1 MPDTLQQHR
10 LRYDIANLSCGGCA
24 ARARTAL
31 SAIPGV
37 AEARVNFA
45 TRRADI
51 LPGPGFDPGAVG
63 PAMEKAGYPAT
74 PHAPARPI
82 RLEVANLSCGSCVAR
97 AEKALLNAP
106 GVEEA
111 TVNLATRRAEIRTG
125 GPFEM
130 DALQSH
136 MEAAGYPVRPL
147 DDTPEAASATAP
159 AERDEAAPYRRAFV
173 ISALL
178 TLPVFVA
185 EMGGHIV
192 PALHHWLTMTFGQTP
207 LRIAQFVL
215 TTAVLAGPG
224 AVFFRLGV
232 PALLRRAPEMNSLVV
247 LGAGAAW
254 AWSTVVTFA
263 PDLVPQSG
271 RHVYFEAAAVIVTLI
286 LLGRWLE
293 ARARGQAGAAIAG
306 LMALRPDTAT
316 RLRADGTEEDV
327 PLERIRPGDLLRL
340 RPGGRVAVDGVV
352 EDGRSH
358 VDEAMLTGE
367 PLPVGKG
374 EGDPVTAGTV
384 NGTGALVYRAT
395 AVGSDTVLSR
405 IVAMVE
411 DAQAT
416 RLPVQSLIDRVTA
429 VFVPVVLAIALVAG
443 GLWLAFGPDPSQ
455 ALVVTVSVLIIACPC
470 AMGLATPVSILAG
483 TGRAAR
489 LGVLFRQ
496 GDALQTL
503 SRVDLVAFD
512 KTGTLTE
519 GRPAVTGLHPVA
531 IAEAEL
537 LALAAA
543 GERASEH
550 PLARAIV
557 EEAEARDLDVPHADG
572 FQSVTGSG
580 ISASLAGSPLL
591 VGSAAHLEA
600 AGVRVPAP
608 PPGPETNVH
617 VARGGRY
624 LGRIALSDP
633 LKPDAARA
641 VAGLM
646 RRGIAVA
653 ILSGDGEGPVR
664 AAAETLGVTEARHA
678 LSPGDK
684 RATLDAW
691 RDEGLKVAFVGDGIN
706 DAPILAAA
714 DVGIAL
720 GSGTDVAIEAADVV
734 LVSGA
739 PSAVV
744 TAHEVSRRTLRNIA
758 QNLVWAFG
766 YNVALIPVAAG
777 VLALA
782 GGPFLNPM
790 LAAGAMAASSVLV
803 VANALRLK
811 RMRAA

>member
-1 MPDTLQQHR
+1 MPDTLRTHR

-24 ARARTAL
+24 SRARTAL
-31 SAIPGV
+31 EAIPGV

-45 TRRADI
+45 TRRAEI
-51 LPGPGFDPGAVG
+51 LAGPGFDPGSVG

-74 PHAPARPI
+74 PRAETAPL
-82 RLEVANLSCGSCVAR
+82 RLDVANLSCGSCVAR
-97 AEKALLNAP
+97 AEAALRAVP
-106 GVEEA
+106 GVAEA
-111 TVNLATRRAEIRTG
+111 SVNLATRRAEVLPE
-125 GPFEM
+125 GPLDLET
-130 DALQSH
+130 LQAH
-136 MEAAGYPVRPL
+136 MADAGYPV
-147 DDTPEAASATAP
+147 TPATSAEAAGPPP
-159 AERDEAAPYRRAFV
+159 ADADEAAPYRRAF
-173 ISALL
+173 ILSAIL
-178 TLPVFVA
+178 TLPVFIA
-185 EMGGHIV
+185 EMGGHLI
-192 PALHHWLTMTFGQTP
+192 PPFHHWLTMTFGQTP
-207 LRIAQFVL
+207 LRIMQFLL

-232 PALLRRAPEMNSLVV
+232 PALLRRKPEMNSLVV

-263 PDLVPQSG
+263 PDLVPATG

-306 LMALRPDTAT
+306 LMALRPDTAP
-316 RLRADGTEEDV
+316 RVSADGSEEEV
-327 PLERIRPGDLLRL
+327 PLDRIRPGDRLRL
-340 RPGGRVAVDGVV
+340 RPGARVAVDGVV

-367 PLPVGKG
+367 PVPVAKA
-374 EGDPVTAGTV
+374 EGDTVTAGTV

-395 AVGSDTVLSR
+395 AVGADTVLSR

-443 GLWLAFGPDPSQ
+443 GLWLAFGPDPAQ

-483 TGRAAR
+483 TGRAAQ

-519 GRPAVTGLHPVA
+519 GRPAVTGLHPVDGDSGR
-531 IAEAEL
+531 L

-543 GERASEH
+543 GERQSEH

-557 EEAEARDLDVPHADG
+557 EAAETRGLDPGPVSTFESATGAGTVATFDG
-572 FQSVTGSG
+572 
-580 ISASLAGSPLL
+580 AALL
-591 VGSAAHLEA
+591 VGSAGHLVSH
-600 AGVRVPAP
+600 GVEVPVP
-608 PPGPETNVH
+608 GDGPETSVH
-617 VARGGRY
+617 VAHDGRY

-633 LKPDAARA
+633 LKADALRA
-641 VAGLM
+641 VAALA
-646 RRGIAVA
+646 RDGIEVA
-653 ILSGDGEGPVR
+653 ILSGDAEGPVEAVARQLGVSEARAGLSPEGKR
-664 AAAETLGVTEARHA
+664 AALA
-678 LSPGDK
+678 
-684 RATLDAW
+684 AW
-691 RDEGLKVAFVGDGIN
+691 QAQGRKVAFVGDGIN

-714 DVGIAL
+714 DVGLAL
-720 GSGTDVAIEAADVV
+720 GSGTDVAMEAADVV

-744 TAHEVSRRTLRNIA
+744 TAREVSRRTLRNIA

-777 VLALA
+777 LLALA
-782 GGPFLNPM
+782 GGPFLSPM

-803 VANALRLK
+803 VANALRLR
-811 RMRAA
+811 RMGAA

>member
-1 MPDTLQQHR
+1 MPDTLQTHR

-24 ARARTAL
+24 SRAQSAL
-31 SAIPGV
+31 EAIPGV

-45 TRRADI
+45 TRRAEI
-51 LPGPGFDPGAVG
+51 LAGPGFEPGAVG
-63 PAMEKAGYPAT
+63 PAMQKAGYPAK
-74 PHAPARPI
+74 PRAEAAPV

-97 AEKALLNAP
+97 AEAALRESP
-106 GVEEA
+106 GVAEA
-111 TVNLATRRAEIRTG
+111 SVNLATRRAEVLPD
-125 GPFEM
+125 GPLDM
-130 DALQSH
+130 DALQAH
-136 MEAAGYPVRPL
+136 MERAGYPV
-147 DDTPEAASATAP
+147 TPVGSPEEAAGMP
-159 AERDEAAPYRRAFV
+159 ADADEAAPYRRAF
-173 ISALL
+173 ILSAIL
-178 TLPVFVA
+178 TLPVFIV
-185 EMGGHIV
+185 EMGGHMI
-192 PALHHWLTMTFGQTP
+192 PAFHHWLTMSFGQTP
-207 LRIAQFVL
+207 LRILQFVL

-232 PALLRRAPEMNSLVV
+232 PALLRRRPEMNSLVV

-263 PDLVPQSG
+263 PELVPATG

-306 LMALRPDTAT
+306 LMALRPDTAP
-316 RLRADGTEEDV
+316 RLSADGSEEEV
-327 PLERIRPGDLLRL
+327 PLERIRAGDRLRL
-340 RPGGRVAVDGVV
+340 RPGARVAVDGVV
-352 EDGRSH
+352 EEGRSH

-367 PLPVGKG
+367 PVPAAKA
-374 EGDPVTAGTV
+374 EGDTVTAGTV

-429 VFVPVVLAIALVAG
+429 VFVPVVLVIALVAG
-443 GLWLAFGPDPSQ
+443 GLWLAFGSDPAQ

-483 TGRAAR
+483 TGRAAQ

-519 GRPAVTGLHPVA
+519 GRPAATGLHPV
-531 IAEAEL
+531 EGDDERL

-543 GERASEH
+543 GERHSEH

-557 EEAEARDLDVPHADG
+557 EAAEARGLTLPPVASFESATGAGIAATLDGA
-572 FQSVTGSG
+572 
-580 ISASLAGSPLL
+580 PLL
-591 VGSAAHLEA
+591 VGSAAHLSA
-600 AGVRVPAP
+600 GGVRVPTP
-608 PPGPETNVH
+608 PEGPETNVH
-617 VARGGRY
+617 VAHDKHY

-633 LKPDAARA
+633 LKSDAARA
-641 VAGLM
+641 VAELAADGVS
-646 RRGIAVA
+646 VA
-653 ILSGDGEGPVR
+653 ILSGDAEGPVQAVAR
-664 AAAETLGVTEARHA
+664 ELGVAEARSA
-678 LSPGDK
+678 LSPEGK
-684 RATLDAW
+684 RAALADWQAQ
-691 RDEGLKVAFVGDGIN
+691 GLKVAFVGDGIN

-720 GSGTDVAIEAADVV
+720 GSGTDVAMEAADVV

-744 TAHEVSRRTLRNIA
+744 TAREVSRRTLRNIA

-777 VLALA
+777 VLALY

-803 VANALRLK
+803 VANALRLR